1 MALKISLKP
10 GERFV
15 INGAI
20 VQNGDRRTNL
30 VLHNKVA
37 ILREKDILLPE
48 NATTPVRRIY
58 FAVMMMYLD
67 PTTERDYHQEFV
79 RRMAEFINAIRTD
92 DVLQTCVTI
101 IDDVYGRNFYN
112 ALVNCKKLLVFEQD
126 RLDLA
131 ANMSKAMQ
139 AASAMR
145 DEEGGDDGG

>member
-1 MALKISLKP
+1 VALKISLKP

-30 VLHNKVA
+30 VLHNKVS

-67 PTTERDYHQEFV
+67 QTEEREYHQEFV
-79 RRMAEFINAIRTD
+79 RRMAEFMNAIRSE
-92 DVLQTCVTI
+92 DVLQTCVSI
-101 IDDVYGRNFYN
+101 VDDVYAKNFYG
-112 ALVNCKKLLVFEQD
+112 ALITCKKLLVFEQD
-126 RLDLA
+126 RLDFASGRSRGSA
-131 ANMSKAMQ
+131 A
-139 AASAMR
+139 AAAMR
-145 DEEGGDDGG
+145 GDGPGEDE

>member
-1 MALKISLKP
+1 VALKISLKP

-30 VLHNKVA
+30 VLHNKVS

-67 PTTERDYHQEFV
+67 QTEEREYHQEFV
-79 RRMAEFINAIRTD
+79 RRMAEFMNAIRSE
-92 DVLQTCVTI
+92 DVLQTCVSI
-101 IDDVYGRNFYN
+101 VDDVYAKNFYG
-112 ALVNCKKLLVFEQD
+112 ALITCKKLLVFEQD
-126 RLDLA
+126 RLDFASGRSRGSVA
-131 ANMSKAMQ
+131 AA
-139 AASAMR
+139 AMR
-145 DEEGGDDGG
+145 GDGPGEDE

>member
-30 VLHNKVA
+30 VLHNKVS

-67 PTTERDYHQEFV
+67 QTAEREYHQEFV
-79 RRMAEFINAIRTD
+79 RRMAEFMNAIRSE
-92 DVLQTCVTI
+92 DVLENCVSI
-101 IDDVYGRNFYN
+101 VDDVYGKNFYG
-112 ALVNCKKLLVFEQD
+112 ALITCKKLLTFEQD
-126 RLDLA
+126 RLDFA
-131 ANMSKAMQ
+131 AGRSKAAV
-139 AASAMR
+139 AAAAMR
-145 DEEGGDDGG
+145 GGSVGDDD

>member
-30 VLHNKVA
+30 VLHNKVS

-67 PTTERDYHQEFV
+67 QTEEREYHQEFV
-79 RRMAEFINAIRTD
+79 RRMAEFMNAIRSE
-92 DVLQTCVTI
+92 DVLQTCVSI
-101 IDDVYGRNFYN
+101 VDDVYGKNFYG
-112 ALVNCKKLLVFEQD
+112 ALITCKKLLTFEQD
-126 RLDLA
+126 RLDFA
-131 ANMSKAMQ
+131 ARSKAGM
-139 AASAMR
+139 AAAAMR
-145 DEEGGDDGG
+145 GNSGEDD

>member
-30 VLHNKVA
+30 VLHNKVS

-67 PTTERDYHQEFV
+67 QTEEREYHQEFV
-79 RRMAEFINAIRTD
+79 RRMAEFMNAIRSE
-92 DVLQTCVTI
+92 DVLQTCVSI
-101 IDDVYGRNFYN
+101 VDDVYGKNFYG
-112 ALVNCKKLLVFEQD
+112 ALITCKKLLTFEQD
-126 RLDLA
+126 RLDFA
-131 ANMSKAMQ
+131 ARSKAGM
-139 AASAMR
+139 AAAAMR
-145 DEEGGDDGG
+145 GGSGEDD

>member
-1 MALKISLKP
+1 VALKISLKP

-30 VLHNKVA
+30 VLHNKVS

-67 PTTERDYHQEFV
+67 QTEEREYHQEFV
-79 RRMAEFINAIRTD
+79 RRMAEFMNAIRSE
-92 DVLQTCVTI
+92 DVLQTCVSI
-101 IDDVYGRNFYN
+101 VDDVYAKNFYG
-112 ALVNCKKLLVFEQD
+112 ALITCKKLLVFEQD
-126 RLDLA
+126 RLDFA
-131 ANMSKAMQ
+131 AGRSRGS
-139 AASAMR
+139 AAAAAMR
-145 DEEGGDDGG
+145 GAGPGEDD